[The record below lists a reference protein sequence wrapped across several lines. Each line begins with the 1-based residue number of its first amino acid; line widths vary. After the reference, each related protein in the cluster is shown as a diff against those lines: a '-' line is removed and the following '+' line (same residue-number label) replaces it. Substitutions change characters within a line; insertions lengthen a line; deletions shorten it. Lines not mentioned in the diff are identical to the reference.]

1 MSADPSY
8 TPHHPKWYRPRMS
21 VWWWLKK
28 WPYTKFVLRELTS
41 VFVAFYALVTLC
53 QIRAVAAGPEA
64 YSRFADRLASP
75 GFFLLNAVAFIA
87 VGFHAV
93 TWFNLAPKA
102 MVVAVR
108 GRRVPDVAIAAA
120 NYVAWAVLSGLI
132 AWIVLG
138 G

>member
-1 MSADPSY
+1 
-8 TPHHPKWYRPRMS
+8 
-21 VWWWLKK
+21 
-28 WPYTKFVLRELTS
+28 
-41 VFVAFYALVTLC
+41 
-53 QIRAVAAGPEA
+53 
-64 YSRFADRLASP
+64 
-75 GFFLLNAVAFIA
+75 VAFIA